1 MGPQKTKPMKL
12 FKTICDVVCK
22 GEGYTFEEISQKS
35 RKQEYVYCRQLIM
48 YFCKSKGED
57 TLRVIGS
64 RLAKDHS
71 TVIYSV
77 KAIENYIETDKGRR
91 SVINGYSDD
100 IDGKGRIV
108 ILNIKNVG
116 LYNLTQLL
124 KKSLNIFT
132 L

>member
-1 MGPQKTKPMKL
+1 MKL

-64 RLAKDHS
+64 RLAKDRS

-100 IDGKGRIV
+100 IDKRIV
-108 ILNIKNVG
+108 ILNIKKKCG